1 MFVVGAV
8 GNPYTLG
15 SPVDAMHGLGD
26 VRFFDRLAPLY
37 DLAMPAADQ
46 STLSVGLARAT
57 GSVDHLL
64 DLGGG
69 SGRATIAVEA
79 PERTVLDISR
89 PMLRR
94 ARTRQ
99 PNETGRRVG
108 RASDGD
114 PVGPLSTVQGDAGRM
129 PVADDAVDAAMVVDA
144 FHHMPDQQAVV
155 EEAARAVRPG
165 GVFVVR
171 EFDPSHPLGWLLVR
185 AEHAIGMQSTFYKPN
200 ELADLLTEAGFD
212 VSLLDAG
219 FEYTVVGTVPA
230 AAD

>member
-1 MFVVGAV
+1 
-8 GNPYTLG
+8 
-15 SPVDAMHGLGD
+15 MHGLGD

-37 DLAMPAADQ
+37 DLVMPPADR
-46 STLSVGLARAT
+46 STLSAGLARAE
-57 GSVDHLL
+57 GPVDHLL

-69 SGRATIAVEA
+69 SGRATIAIDA

-99 PNETGRRVG
+99 SGETGRRFEAPFG
-108 RASDGD
+108 ADAD
-114 PVGPLSTVQGDAGRM
+114 AVGPLRTVQGDAGRM
-129 PVADDAVDAAMVVDA
+129 PLADDSVDAAIVVDA

-155 EEAARAVRPG
+155 QEAARVVRPG

-200 ELADLLTEAGFD
+200 ELADLLAGVGFD
-212 VSLLDAG
+212 VSLLDGG
-219 FEYTVVGTVPA
+219 FQYTLVGTVPPA
-230 AAD
+230 EA